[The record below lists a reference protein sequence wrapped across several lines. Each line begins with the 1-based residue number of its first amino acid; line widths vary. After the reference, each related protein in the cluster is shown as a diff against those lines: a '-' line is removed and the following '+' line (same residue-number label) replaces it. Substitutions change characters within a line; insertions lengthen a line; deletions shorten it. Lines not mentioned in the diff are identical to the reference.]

1 MQHAQSFS
9 LRSIGPNFI
18 NSLLPFGIIALVAML
33 VLPLPI
39 ALLDTFFVL
48 NITLSL
54 LILMVAM
61 HTHRPL
67 DFSSFPNLLLIAT
80 VLRLGLNVASTRIVL
95 KEGHTGPDAAGQVI
109 EAFGEFIVSGNYAV
123 GIFVFSILVIIN
135 LVVITKGAG
144 RVSEVSARFTLD
156 ALPGKQMAIDADLN
170 AGILT
175 PDEAKS
181 RREEVTKEADF
192 YGSMDGASKFVKG
205 DAIAGILILVV
216 NIVGGLIIGLV
227 QHDLPIGDA
236 AEAYILLAIGDGL
249 VAQVPSLLLS
259 IATAIIVTRVSSAQ
273 NMSEHITKQIN
284 LSAAWLPT
292 SVVILALGLVPGMPN
307 QLFLFFA
314 FIAGVLAYFSRRKE
328 VEGKEEAPEQK
339 ADATE
344 KDSADFD
351 VNSVKDSSKIS
362 LNIGYG
368 LVTLVSESDEDSLVP
383 SITKLRK
390 DISKK
395 LGFVIPGIRI
405 RDDVDLE
412 PSQYQIKLGEKI
424 VADDLI
430 YYNKILAIP
439 GDDVQ
444 IEMTGLTVKEPA
456 FGVDAVWIEPEQAND
471 AKSNGYVTIDPTSVL
486 ITHVGQIL
494 NTCAAELLGQ
504 DEVQDLLDNLEASHP
519 NLVQSVIPKIISLN
533 QLTSVLKNLLQEA
546 VPISD
551 LHVIISELGS
561 YNVQKMSNEDMAEA
575 IRPKLIPLLIQR
587 LTKFRETL
595 PLITLAP
602 DLEQMVLT
610 AVRQNPDEKMLLLDG
625 VLAKKILS
633 NLNDASEQL
642 SKDSK
647 AIFLIVAPQI
657 RRHISQFVR
666 AQLPAI
672 NVLSFTEL
680 PENRSVEIA
689 YTVGETEENDER

>member
-1 MQHAQSFS
+1 M
-9 LRSIGPNFI
+9 P
-18 NSLLPFGIIALVAML
+18 
-33 VLPLPI
+33 
-39 ALLDTFFVL
+39 
-48 NITLSL
+48 
-54 LILMVAM
+54 
-61 HTHRPL
+61 
-67 DFSSFPNLLLIAT
+67 
-80 VLRLGLNVASTRIVL
+80 
-95 KEGHTGPDAAGQVI
+95 
-109 EAFGEFIVSGNYAV
+109 
-123 GIFVFSILVIIN
+123 
-135 LVVITKGAG
+135 
-144 RVSEVSARFTLD
+144 
-156 ALPGKQMAIDADLN
+156 
-170 AGILT
+170 
-175 PDEAKS
+175 
-181 RREEVTKEADF
+181 EE
-192 YGSMDGASKFVKG
+192 MD
-205 DAIAGILILVV
+205 
-216 NIVGGLIIGLV
+216 
-227 QHDLPIGDA
+227 
-236 AEAYILLAIGDGL
+236 
-249 VAQVPSLLLS
+249 
-259 IATAIIVTRVSSAQ
+259 
-273 NMSEHITKQIN
+273 
-284 LSAAWLPT
+284 
-292 SVVILALGLVPGMPN
+292 
-307 QLFLFFA
+307 
-314 FIAGVLAYFSRRKE
+314 
-328 VEGKEEAPEQK
+328 
-339 ADATE
+339 DATS
-344 KDSADFD
+344 KDTADFD
-351 VNSVKDSSKIS
+351 INSVKDASKIS

-368 LVTLVSESDEDSLVP
+368 LVTLVSENDEDSLVP

-390 DISKK
+390 EISKK

-444 IEMTGLTVKEPA
+444 IEMTGLKVQEPA
-456 FGVDAVWIEPEQAND
+456 FGVDAVWIEPEQDKEAQ
-471 AKSNGYVTIDPTSVL
+471 SNGYVTIDPTSVL

-551 LHVIISELGS
+551 LHVIISELSS

-625 VLAKKILS
+625 ALAKKILS

-642 SKDSK
+642 SKNSK

-657 RRHISQFVR
+657 RRHISQFIR

-689 YTVGETEENDER
+689 YTVGETEEKDET

>member
-1 MQHAQSFS
+1 MFLH
-9 LRSIGPNFI
+9 I
-18 NSLLPFGIIALVAML
+18 
-33 VLPLPI
+33 
-39 ALLDTFFVL
+39 
-48 NITLSL
+48 
-54 LILMVAM
+54 
-61 HTHRPL
+61 
-67 DFSSFPNLLLIAT
+67 FP
-80 VLRLGLNVASTRIVL
+80 
-95 KEGHTGPDAAGQVI
+95 
-109 EAFGEFIVSGNYAV
+109 
-123 GIFVFSILVIIN
+123 
-135 LVVITKGAG
+135 
-144 RVSEVSARFTLD
+144 
-156 ALPGKQMAIDADLN
+156 
-170 AGILT
+170 
-175 PDEAKS
+175 
-181 RREEVTKEADF
+181 EE
-192 YGSMDGASKFVKG
+192 
-205 DAIAGILILVV
+205 
-216 NIVGGLIIGLV
+216 
-227 QHDLPIGDA
+227 
-236 AEAYILLAIGDGL
+236 
-249 VAQVPSLLLS
+249 
-259 IATAIIVTRVSSAQ
+259 
-273 NMSEHITKQIN
+273 
-284 LSAAWLPT
+284 
-292 SVVILALGLVPGMPN
+292 
-307 QLFLFFA
+307 
-314 FIAGVLAYFSRRKE
+314 KE

-344 KDSADFD
+344 KDTADFD

-368 LVTLVSESDEDSLVP
+368 LVTLVSENDEDSLVP

-444 IEMTGLTVKEPA
+444 IEMTGLKVKEPA
-456 FGVDAVWIEPEQAND
+456 FGVDAVWIEPEQDKD

-610 AVRQNPDEKMLLLDG
+610 AVRQNPDEK
-625 VLAKKILS
+625 
-633 NLNDASEQL
+633 
-642 SKDSK
+642 
-647 AIFLIVAPQI
+647 
-657 RRHISQFVR
+657 
-666 AQLPAI
+666 
-672 NVLSFTEL
+672 NVTS
-680 PENRSVEIA
+680 
-689 YTVGETEENDER
+689 